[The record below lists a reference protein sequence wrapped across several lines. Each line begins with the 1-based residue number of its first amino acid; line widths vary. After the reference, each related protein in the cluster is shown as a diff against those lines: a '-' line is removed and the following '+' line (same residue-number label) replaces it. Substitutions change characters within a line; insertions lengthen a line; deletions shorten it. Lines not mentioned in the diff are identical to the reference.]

1 MGLPLPV
8 RAGKLQGVPTES
20 PRSSVDVSVVR
31 PVYNEAGHLATEV
44 DRIRAALED
53 SPYRYEILVV
63 DDGSTDGGPQELADL
78 EGVRRITF
86 HRNRGSGAARQ
97 AGTALAQGEI
107 VVWTDVDMT
116 YPNHQIPELVDNL
129 AGWDMV
135 VGARQ
140 AEQGTR
146 RLVRIPAK
154 WLIRKLAAFLVRTRI
169 PDLNSGFRAFRKT
182 VADQY
187 MHLLPSGFSCVTT
200 LTMSFLSNGYSV
212 RYVPIDYAPRA
223 GKSKFHWWK
232 DTLRYL
238 RQVVRMVL
246 LWDPFRFFAPFGVV
260 VGLGGMGKLVYDLVT
275 KDLRVATNT
284 IVLLIIAALFLLIA
298 LVTDL
303 LVQLNRPRYTVLPAY
318 TAEPDQGKAAEDPFL

>member
-8 RAGKLQGVPTES
+8 RAGKLQDVPAET
-20 PRSSVDVSVVR
+20 PQPFVDVSVVL

-44 DRIRAALED
+44 DRIRSALEA
-53 SPYRYEILVV
+53 SSYRYEILVV
-63 DDGSTDGGPQELADL
+63 DDGSTDGGTQELTDL
-78 EGVRRITF
+78 EGVHRITF
-86 HRNRGSGAARQ
+86 RQNRGSGAARQ
-97 AGTALAQGEI
+97 AGTALAKGEI

-116 YPNHQIPELVDNL
+116 YPNHQIPELVDSL
-129 AGWDMV
+129 RGWDMV

-140 AEQGTR
+140 AERGTR
-146 RLVRIPAK
+146 RMARIPAK

-169 PDLNSGFRAFRKT
+169 PDLNSGFRAFRKA

-200 LTMSFLSNGYSV
+200 LTMSFLSNGYSI
-212 RYVPIDYAPRA
+212 RYIPIDYAPRA

-232 DTLRYL
+232 
-238 RQVVRMVL
+238 VL
-246 LWDPFRFFAPFGVV
+246 LWDPLRFFAPFGVV
-260 VGLGGMGKLVYDLVT
+260 FGLGGVGKLVYDLIT

-284 IVLLIIAALFLLIA
+284 IVLLIISALFLLIA

-303 LVQLNRPRYTVLPAY
+303 LVQLNRPRYTVLPAR
-318 TAEPDQGKAAEDPFL
+318 